1 LEQLPDPEPENMP
14 EWSDV
19 FDYSDEAAKEWAQT
33 MLNLDGSRPPFLS
46 LKFAQDDE
54 ADEPKTG

>member
-1 LEQLPDPEPENMP
+1 LPEQEFDDVPEMSNSLDPD
-14 EWSDV
+14 
-19 FDYSDEAAKEWAQT
+19 AAAQEWAQT